1 MFSIIT
7 NTTWWKQFGEI
18 ECLSMVI
25 ACLCHDLDHRGTNN
39 SYQIK
44 SSNSLARLYSTSTM
58 EHHHFD
64 QCIMLLNSHG
74 NQILANVSKDEFKSV
89 ILVIEEAI
97 LATDL
102 AIYFKRRGDT
112 FNLVETGLDWSDRE
126 HKSLIRGLLMT
137 ACDLGAITKPWDIQQ
152 KIARLV
158 SDEFFYQGEEAILIR
173 N

>member
-1 MFSIIT
+1 M
-7 NTTWWKQFGEI
+7 
-18 ECLSMVI
+18 
-25 ACLCHDLDHRGTNN
+25 
-39 SYQIK
+39 
-44 SSNSLARLYSTSTM
+44 
-58 EHHHFD
+58 
-64 QCIMLLNSHG
+64 
-74 NQILANVSKDEFKSV
+74 

-112 FNLVETGLDWSDRE
+112 FNLVKSGQDWSDRE

-158 SDEFFYQGEEAILIR
+158 SDEFFYQGEDFDTELDTFRLTLASQVIWR
-173 N
+173 KRSCS